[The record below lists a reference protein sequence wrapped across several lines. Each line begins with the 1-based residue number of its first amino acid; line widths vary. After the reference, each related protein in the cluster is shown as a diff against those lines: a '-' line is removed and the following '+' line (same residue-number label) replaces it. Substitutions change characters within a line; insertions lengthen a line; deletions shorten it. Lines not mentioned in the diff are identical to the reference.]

1 MNSGSPRLGAMASQR
16 RVYGYSGVDKN
27 KAKQNRVTGSGRM
40 KMKEDMGYME
50 S

>member
-1 MNSGSPRLGAMASQR
+1 MASQR

-40 KMKEDMGYME
+40 KKKEKYGIYRELDR
-50 S
+50 SISVHQ